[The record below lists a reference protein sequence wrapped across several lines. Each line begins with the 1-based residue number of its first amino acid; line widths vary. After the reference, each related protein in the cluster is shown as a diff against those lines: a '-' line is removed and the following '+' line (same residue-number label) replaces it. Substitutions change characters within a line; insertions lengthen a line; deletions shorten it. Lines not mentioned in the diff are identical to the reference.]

1 MKYLYMVVTI
11 FVMLGLSAC
20 NQKDNQV
27 NSNIELAKT
36 CLAKG
41 GQDPSC
47 QKNWEKLE
55 DYMQSKTCATFGDKP
70 KSCSI
75 ASDLVSQN
83 IRNHMN

>member
-1 MKYLYMVVTI
+1 MKYFYIVVTI

-20 NQKDNQV
+20 NQKENQI
-27 NSNIELAKT
+27 NSSLELAKQ
-36 CLAKG
+36 CLAKD

-47 QKNWEKLE
+47 QKNWKKLE
-55 DYMQSKTCATFGDKP
+55 DYMHSKTCPMFGDSP

-75 ASDLVSQN
+75 ATKLVNQN